1 MSDAWYGLEPCVRLA
16 LVRLGTAGDIQ
27 FHFAQSLV
35 RVINERPIH
44 FNRFAHAGIGKVLCD
59 SLAIGFVGQLFP
71 DLRQIVLTI
80 GIVNVGSEFGAFL
93 YQMTAPPE

>member
-1 MSDAWYGLEPCVRLA
+1 ML
-16 LVRLGTAGDIQ
+16 GDI
-27 FHFAQSLV
+27 FPV
-35 RVINERPIH
+35 
-44 FNRFAHAGIGKVLCD
+44 
-59 SLAIGFVGQLFP
+59 GFVGQLFP